1 MNSLDA
7 YLESICRTGETLLA
21 KLENS
26 EPDLEEIEELY
37 RERAE
42 KIDFLEKKFKF
53 SPDLADKQKHEVKRL
68 FEKLMRLEKKL
79 KGRLQSLKKNRL
91 QSLREAGR
99 HGKAKDRYRS
109 GSSGGRQTRS
119 RFIDLKMNG

>member
-1 MNSLDA
+1 MNTLA
-7 YLESICRTGETLLA
+7 TYLESICDTGETLLE
-21 KLENS
+21 KLENV
-26 EPDLEEIEELY
+26 EPDLAEIEELY

-53 SPDLADKQKHEVKRL
+53 TPELADKDKYEVKRL

-79 KGRLQSLKKNRL
+79 KGRLQSLKKSRL
-91 QSLREAGR
+91 QSLRETGR

-109 GSSGGRQTRS
+109 GSSGGRQARS
-119 RFIDLKMNG
+119 RFIDLKTNG